1 MKLFKFSLSLILIA
15 FFTGCEIV
23 EPDKTNINELDQALE
38 EKNKGVLLFKDNTY
52 IFNENSENTITK
64 FVKDEKNYEFKY
76 IQSSLNINEEEM
88 YKKYRTDIDSY
99 RINNQVTGE
108 YIDIFNLKENKDGSI
123 AFDIKSS
130 SNITLN
136 NLKLFYPMK
145 NPTND
150 INNRTEICYWCISI
164 PLALIDAAL
173 DLLSDDFDSNCSKAI
188 SSCGTNGVANIEITE
203 GWFSSSCTVECK

>member
-1 MKLFKFSLSLILIA
+1 M
-15 FFTGCEIV
+15 
-23 EPDKTNINELDQALE
+23 DQALL

-52 IFNENSENTITK
+52 IFNENSANTITK

-88 YKKYRTDIDSY
+88 YKKYRTDDDSY

-108 YIDIFNLKENKDGSI
+108 YIDILNLKENEDGSI
-123 AFDIKSS
+123 EFDITSS

-136 NLKLFYPMK
+136 NLKLFYPIE
-145 NPTND
+145 NSTNN
-150 INNRTEICYWCISI
+150 INNRTEICYWCIAI
-164 PLALIDAAL
+164 PISLIDAAI
-173 DLLSDDFDSNCSKAI
+173 DLLSDTFDSNCSQAI